1 MKTEQLKEWG
11 LDERQIGMVMRENG
25 RDIEAVKA
33 KFAGYDA
40 LKQRAAQLE
49 KTAASS
55 EEVQQLRQQV
65 RQWRE
70 KAEETEKSW
79 KQRWEKRD
87 FEDEL
92 RRSLHQAG
100 ARSEKAVRALLQEQE
115 LSLRE
120 DGTLNG
126 LKEQLENIRCECGY
140 LFGPDQAPPVSSVL
154 EAGRAAKRMTDRC
167 EESWVCRLLQQ
178 ERMICNGKHIGK
190 I

>member
-100 ARSEKAVRALLQEQE
+100 ARSEKAVRA
-115 LSLRE
+115 
-120 DGTLNG
+120 
-126 LKEQLENIRCECGY
+126 
-140 LFGPDQAPPVSSVL
+140 
-154 EAGRAAKRMTDRC
+154 
-167 EESWVCRLLQQ
+167 
-178 ERMICNGKHIGK
+178 
-190 I
+190 

>member
-120 DGTLNG
+120 DGTLKG

-140 LFGPDQAPPVSSVL
+140 LFGPDQAPPRVIRPGSRTGGEEDGGQVRRIMGL
-154 EAGRAAKRMTDRC
+154 PAFAAGKDD
-167 EESWVCRLLQQ
+167 L
-178 ERMICNGKHIGK
+178 
-190 I
+190 

>member
-70 KAEETEKSW
+70 KAEETEKAGS
-79 KQRWEKRD
+79 KGG
-87 FEDEL
+87 
-92 RRSLHQAG
+92 RSVISRTSCDVLCI
-100 ARSEKAVRALLQEQE
+100 RQE
-115 LSLRE
+115 
-120 DGTLNG
+120 
-126 LKEQLENIRCECGY
+126 
-140 LFGPDQAPPVSSVL
+140 PV
-154 EAGRAAKRMTDRC
+154 AKRRC
-167 EESWVCRLLQQ
+167 GHYCRS
-178 ERMICNGKHIGK
+178 RNFP
-190 I
+190 